1 MIIKKKVIIAAGG
14 TGGHLLPAQ
23 EIARKLQQKNIDV
36 LFIGAGLKDNAYFDR
51 ENFRF
56 NEVLAKTP
64 FQKGLTTCL
73 KALYILFKGI
83 KQSCFF
89 LKNFKPDLIIG
100 FGSFHA
106 FPILWAAKWQ
116 KKPFMLFES
125 NTVAGKVT
133 KLFSPFA
140 VHTAIHLPLVKKIK
154 GNLIE
159 VNWPLREKQPVLSQ
173 KTAREKL
180 QLAPERFTLL
190 IFGGSQGASAINNAV
205 LGICE
210 QLLVKGVSFQI
221 IHLTGKS
228 KSIEVEQF
236 CKKHNIPALIKSFE
250 QDMSRIFYAA
260 DLALCRSGAATIAE
274 LIHYQLPAILI
285 PYPYATE
292 QHQRENALFLERLFA
307 AYIVEEGTNMQPLI
321 IKFLDAFCKESEIG
335 EKMRSSLQL
344 LGSKKR
350 EMSDVIIEALNG

>member
-1 MIIKKKVIIAAGG
+1 MIVKKKVIIAAGG

-23 EIARKLQQKNIDV
+23 EIARELQRKNIEV

-64 FQKGLTTCL
+64 FQKGITTCL
-73 KALYILFKGI
+73 RALYSLFKGI

-100 FGSFHA
+100 FGSFHT
-106 FPILWAAKWQ
+106 FPILFAAKWQ
-116 KKPFMLFES
+116 KRPFMLFES

-133 KLFSPFA
+133 KLFSSFA
-140 VHTAIHLPLVKKIK
+140 VHTAIHLPLIKKIK

-159 VNWPLREKQPVLSQ
+159 VAWPLREKELAFSQ
-173 KTAREKL
+173 KTARERL

-205 LGICE
+205 LSICE
-210 QLLVKGVSFQI
+210 QLLARDVSFQI

-292 QHQRENALFLERLFA
+292 QHQRENALFLERLSA
-307 AYIVEEGTNMQPLI
+307 AYVVEEGANMQPLI
-321 IKFLDAFCKESEIG
+321 IKFLDAFYRKSEIRQQ
-335 EKMRSSLQL
+335 MRSSLQN

>member
-1 MIIKKKVIIAAGG
+1 MIVKKKVIIAAGG

-23 EIARKLQQKNIDV
+23 EIARELQEENIEV
-36 LFIGAGLKDNAYFDR
+36 LFIGAGLKDNVYFDR

-56 NEVLAKTP
+56 NEILATTP
-64 FQKGLTTCL
+64 FQKKLTACL
-73 KALYILFKGI
+73 KALYILFKGV

-89 LKNFKPDLIIG
+89 LKHFKPDLIIG

-106 FPILWAAKWQ
+106 FPILCAAKWQ
-116 KKPFMLFES
+116 KRPFILFES

-133 KLFSPFA
+133 RLFSPFA
-140 VHTAIHLPLVKKIK
+140 VHTAIHLPLIKKIK

-159 VNWPLREKQPVLSQ
+159 VCWPLRKKVPTLSQ

-180 QLAPERFTLL
+180 QLTPERFTLL

-210 QLLVKGVSFQI
+210 QLLTKNVSFQI

-228 KSIEVEQF
+228 KCIEVEQF
-236 CKKHNIPALIKSFE
+236 CKKHSIPARIKSFE
-250 QDMSRIFYAA
+250 QDMSQIFYAA

-292 QHQRENALFLERLFA
+292 QHQRENALFLERLSA
-307 AYIVEEGTNMQPLI
+307 AYVVEEGASMQSLI
-321 IKFLDAFCKESEIG
+321 IKFLDAFYRKPEIA
-335 EKMRSSLQL
+335 EQMRSALQL
-344 LGSKKR
+344 LESKKR
-350 EMSDVIIEALNG
+350 KVSDVIIGVLNA